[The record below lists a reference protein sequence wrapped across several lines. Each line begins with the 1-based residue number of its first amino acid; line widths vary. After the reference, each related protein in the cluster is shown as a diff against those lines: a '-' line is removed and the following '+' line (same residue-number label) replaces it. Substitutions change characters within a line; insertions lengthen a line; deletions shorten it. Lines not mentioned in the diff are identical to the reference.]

1 MLASISLRTKG
12 VLLVAV
18 LLLISIGALAL
29 VVEAQVQGQ
38 ISRNAIDRQNDSL
51 RIVAHTLQAAHPDMQ
66 VDYGADGSVARIVM
80 PAIPAFADHALIDRA
95 GFLTG
100 ETATVFAWEPENQ
113 DYWRRT
119 TNIGADRGQRAVGTR
134 LGSDSA
140 VYPAIRS
147 GETYSGQA
155 TILGTD
161 YYTIYQPI
169 FSPDGGVIGILY
181 AGVEMARLQG
191 MKDAVRTAILLSALV
206 ILLVALSAAMVTFR
220 RMLRPLAELV
230 PIVRRLADGDSGTT
244 IPYADNKDEI
254 GALAR
259 AVEVFRQAMVRND
272 ELTAEAAKE
281 QQAQRARSE
290 HVQRLTDG
298 FDTGVRT
305 RLDTVEGA
313 SERMRGTANALAAT
327 AEESSTQATTVAAA
341 SEQASGNVQTVAT
354 ASEELGSS
362 IQEIA
367 RQVQEQTAMASQA
380 SDSASNSRR
389 QVQGL
394 AKQAQTI
401 GEVIELITSIA
412 EQTNLLALNAT
423 IEAARAGDAGKGFAV
438 VASEVKNLA
447 SQTAKATEQ
456 IAHQIKAIQ
465 EQTGATVTAIEAIT
479 EKIQTMAEISSAIAS
494 SVEQQNAATQEIGR
508 NVHEAAQ
515 GTQQV
520 SETIEGVS
528 QAARET
534 GSAAADVLAASQ
546 ELSDE
551 AGQLKSLIH
560 QFLEDVQAA

>member
-1 MLASISLRTKG
+1 MLASTSLRTKG

-18 LLLISIGALAL
+18 LFLITIGALAL
-29 VVEAQVQGQ
+29 VVETQVQNQ
-38 ISRNAIDRQNDSL
+38 INRNAIDRQNDSL
-51 RIVAHTLQAAHPDMQ
+51 RIVAQTLQAAHPDLQ
-66 VDYGADGSVARIVM
+66 VEYGPDGSVARIVV
-80 PAIPAFADHALIDRA
+80 PAIPEFDDHALIDRA

-119 TNIGADRGQRAVGTR
+119 TNIGADSGQRAVGTR

-140 VYPAIRS
+140 AYPAIRS

-169 FSPDGGVIGILY
+169 FSPEGAVIGILY

-191 MKDAVRTAILLSALV
+191 MKDAVRWAILVSALV

-230 PIVRRLADGDSGTT
+230 PVVRRLADGDSGTT
-244 IPYADNKDEI
+244 IPYADKKDEI

-290 HVQRLTDG
+290 HIQRLTDG
-298 FDTGVRT
+298 FDSGVRT
-305 RLDTVEGA
+305 RLDTVERA
-313 SERMRGTANALAAT
+313 SERMRGTADGLAAT
-327 AEESSTQATTVAAA
+327 AEESSSQATTVAAA

-367 RQVQEQTAMASQA
+367 RQVQEQTAMASEA
-380 SDSASNSRR
+380 SDSAGDSRR

-394 AKQAQTI
+394 ANQAQAI

-438 VASEVKNLA
+438 VASEVKSLA

-465 EQTGATVTAIEAIT
+465 EQTGATVTAIEMIT
-479 EKIQTMAEISSAIAS
+479 NKIQTMAEISSAIAS

-534 GSAAADVLAASQ
+534 GSAAADVLAASE

-560 QFLEDVQAA
+560 QFLGDVQAA